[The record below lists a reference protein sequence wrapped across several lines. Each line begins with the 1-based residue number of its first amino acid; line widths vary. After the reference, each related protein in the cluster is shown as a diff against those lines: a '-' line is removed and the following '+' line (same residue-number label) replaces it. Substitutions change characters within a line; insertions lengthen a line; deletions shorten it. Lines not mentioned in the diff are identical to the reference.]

1 MPKYSKPHL
10 GRNYYPDYSGASHRW
25 CAVRGTDCRP
35 VLLRYDAARRAEANV
50 DGLFCEGVT
59 ADDRAAVTARAILT
73 IVATSRSHVEALRA
87 IAVYLRDEF
96 ADERRQ
102 TMADRGLA
110 DA

>member
-1 MPKYSKPHL
+1 MTS
-10 GRNYYPDYSGASHRW
+10 A
-25 CAVRGTDCRP
+25 A
-35 VLLRYDAARRAEANV
+35 LLRYDAARRVEANV
-50 DGLFCEGVT
+50 DRLCCEAVMV
-59 ADDRAAVTARAILT
+59 DDRAAVTARAMLS

-102 TMADRGLA
+102 AIADQGLA

>member
-1 MPKYSKPHL
+1 MTS
-10 GRNYYPDYSGASHRW
+10 A
-25 CAVRGTDCRP
+25 A
-35 VLLRYDAARRAEANV
+35 LLRYDAARRVEANV
-50 DGLFCEGVT
+50 DRLCREAVMV
-59 ADDRAAVTARAILT
+59 DDRAAVTARAMLS

-102 TMADRGLA
+102 AIADRELA

>member
-1 MPKYSKPHL
+1 MTS
-10 GRNYYPDYSGASHRW
+10 A
-25 CAVRGTDCRP
+25 A
-35 VLLRYDAARRAEANV
+35 LLRYDAARRVEANV
-50 DGLFCEGVT
+50 DRLCREAVMV
-59 ADDRAAVTARAILT
+59 DDRAAVTARAMLS

-102 TMADRGLA
+102 AIADQGLA